1 LPSALLVPGFWLLT
15 PLLGLLELLV
25 LLRYFPIVATIRLLA
40 ISGSLRAVSVNTAVL
55 LAAASL
61 APSGTEI
68 LLYTGLGNLPAF
80 NPDVDNEAPPDVVTL
95 FRREIELADGLLIS
109 SPEYARGVPGS
120 LKNALDWLVS
130 SHEFP
135 GKPVALIQT
144 SPRSVDAPAQLR
156 LILTTMSAR
165 LIEAASITLPLLGR
179 SPDATEIVADP
190 SLAAPLRGALEAF
203 VEAISK

>member
-80 NPDVDNEAPPDVVTL
+80 NPDLDNDAPPDVVTM
-95 FRREIELADGLLIS
+95 FRREIELPTDS
-109 SPEYARGVPGS
+109 
-120 LKNALDWLVS
+120 
-130 SHEFP
+130 
-135 GKPVALIQT
+135 
-144 SPRSVDAPAQLR
+144 
-156 LILTTMSAR
+156 
-165 LIEAASITLPLLGR
+165 
-179 SPDATEIVADP
+179 
-190 SLAAPLRGALEAF
+190 
-203 VEAISK
+203 

>member
-1 LPSALLVPGFWLLT
+1 MRL
-15 PLLGLLELLV
+15 
-25 LLRYFPIVATIRLLA
+25 VATTRLLA

-55 LAAASL
+55 RAAATL
-61 APSGTEI
+61 APASTEI
-68 LLYTGLGNLPAF
+68 FLYAGIADLPAF
-80 NPDVDNEAPPDVVTL
+80 NPDLDNDDPPDIVRAL
-95 FRREIELADGLLIS
+95 RREIELADGLLIS
-109 SPEYARGVPGS
+109 SPEYARGIPGS

-135 GKPVALIQT
+135 GKPIALIQT

-165 LIEAASITLPLLGR
+165 LIDAASLTLPLLGR
-179 SPDATEIVADP
+179 SLNAKEIVADV

-203 VEAISK
+203 VEAIRK

>member
-1 LPSALLVPGFWLLT
+1 MAT
-15 PLLGLLELLV
+15 
-25 LLRYFPIVATIRLLA
+25 LRILA
-40 ISGSLRAVSVNTAVL
+40 ISGSLRAVSVSTAVL
-55 LAAASL
+55 LAAAIL

-68 LLYTGLGNLPAF
+68 VLYTGLGDLPLF
-80 NPDVDNEAPPDVVTL
+80 NPDLDDDEPPDLVRTL
-95 FRREIELADGLLIS
+95 RREIGSADGLLIS

-165 LIEAASITLPLLGR
+165 LIEEASVTLPLLGR
-179 SPDATEIVADP
+179 SLDAKDIVADAG
-190 SLAAPLRGALEAF
+190 LAAPLQGALKSF
-203 VEAISK
+203 VEAIGK

>member
-1 LPSALLVPGFWLLT
+1 M
-15 PLLGLLELLV
+15 
-25 LLRYFPIVATIRLLA
+25 ATTRLLA

-55 LAAASL
+55 RAAASL

-68 LLYTGLGNLPAF
+68 LVYKGLGNLPAF
-80 NPDVDNEAPPDVVTL
+80 NPDLDNDAPPDVVQM
-95 FRREIELADGLLIS
+95 FRREIGLADGLLIS

-130 SHEFP
+130 SSEFP

-144 SPRSVDAPAQLR
+144 SPRAVDAPAQLR

-165 LIEAASITLPLLGR
+165 LIDEASITLPLLGR
-179 SPDATEIVADP
+179 SFDAKEIADEA
-190 SLAAPLRGALEAF
+190 SLSGPLRGALAVF
-203 VEAISK
+203 VEAIRK

>member
-1 LPSALLVPGFWLLT
+1 
-15 PLLGLLELLV
+15 
-25 LLRYFPIVATIRLLA
+25 VAKTRLLA
-40 ISGSLRAVSVNTAVL
+40 ISGSLRAVSLNTAVL
-55 LAAASL
+55 RAAASL

-68 LLYTGLGNLPAF
+68 LLYTGMGNLPAF
-80 NPDVDNEAPPDVVTL
+80 NPDLDNDARPDVVQM
-95 FRREIELADGLLIS
+95 FRRKIGLADGLLIS

-130 SHEFP
+130 SSEFP
-135 GKPVALIQT
+135 GKPIALIQT
-144 SPRSVDAPAQLR
+144 SPRAVDAPAQLR

-165 LIEAASITLPLLGR
+165 LVDEAFITLPLLGR
-179 SPDATEIVADP
+179 SLDAEDIVADS